1 MTNREDGRVT
11 NDDRGRVQEAA
22 PDTFPGSTRLIGPV
36 QRLLQRVRA
45 FDRRRPM
52 VWNGLPA
59 ASWVLFAVLD
69 VTSGGWRTVAL
80 DPNVSG
86 TLVLAM
92 SVAFSAP
99 LLWRRTHP
107 LAVLAF
113 MAPVSLVNAWSGAV
127 IQAAHLQEIAVFNIA
142 LRLPAR
148 ALAWAGALV
157 VAPLLAGAVRHP
169 RSWDPLIAPHLWAF
183 ALAALLG
190 IVVRTRKEYTEAL
203 VDRAHRLE
211 LERDQQAL
219 LAAAAERTRIAREMH
234 DIIGHNLS
242 VITGLADGGAYAAAR
257 SPERAAQALEAIGTT
272 SRQALTELRR
282 LLGVLRDHPTEA
294 DRAPQPTLDDLAEL
308 LTGVRTAGLPV
319 CLNVHGTPP
328 PVPPTAGRQLTV
340 YRVVQEALTNTLKH
354 GGTTPSP
361 TAEVTLTY
369 GPAELEVLVT
379 DTGTATD
386 TVTGADAGTD
396 TGSGPTGRGRGSS
409 GQGITGMRERASL
422 YDGTLEAGPLP
433 ASAPTPGWQVRLRL
447 PLADN
452 PS

>member
-1 MTNREDGRVT
+1 MNRAP
-11 NDDRGRVQEAA
+11 AA
-22 PDTFPGSTRLIGPV
+22 KAPGPHIAPGTTRITGHL
-36 QRLLQRVRA
+36 QRLLQRVRT
-45 FDRRRPM
+45 FDLRRPL
-52 VWNGLPA
+52 VWNGLLTV
-59 ASWVLFAVLD
+59 SWVLFAVLD

-86 TLVLAM
+86 TLVLLM
-92 SVAFSAP
+92 SLAFSVP

-107 LAVLAF
+107 PAVLAF

-127 IQAAHLQEIAVFNIA
+127 VQAAFLQEIVVFNIA
-142 LRLPAR
+142 LRLPGR
-148 ALAWAGALV
+148 ALTWAGALV
-157 VAPLLAGAVRHP
+157 AAPLVAGAVHRPH
-169 RSWDPLIAPHLWAF
+169 SWDPLVVPHLWAF
-183 ALAALLG
+183 ALSALLG

-203 VDRAHRLE
+203 VDRARRLE
-211 LERDQQAL
+211 LERDQQAR

-242 VITGLADGGAYAAAR
+242 VITGLADGGAYAAAK

-282 LLGVLRDHPTEA
+282 LLGVLRDHPAEA
-294 DRAPQPTLDDLAEL
+294 DRAPQPTLDDMDGL

-319 CLNVHGTPP
+319 RLRIRGTPP
-328 PVPPTAGRQLTV
+328 AVPPTAGRQLTV

-354 GGTTPSP
+354 GGTDPSP

-369 GPAELEVLVT
+369 RTTELEALIT
-379 DTGTATD
+379 DTGT
-386 TVTGADAGTD
+386 TGCRGP
-396 TGSGPTGRGRGSS
+396 GSG

-422 YDGTLEAGPLP
+422 YDGTLDAGPMP
-433 ASAPTPGWQVRLRL
+433 KSASVGGWQVRLRL
-447 PLADN
+447 PLEDT

>member
-1 MTNREDGRVT
+1 MNR
-11 NDDRGRVQEAA
+11 A
-22 PDTFPGSTRLIGPV
+22 PGTPPDNTQGSTQGGTTPITGPI
-36 QRLLQRVRA
+36 QRLLRRVRA
-45 FDRRRPM
+45 FDLRRPLL
-52 VWNGLPA
+52 WNGLLTTC
-59 ASWVLFAVLD
+59 WVLFAVLD
-69 VTSGGWRTVAL
+69 VTSDGWRTVAL
-80 DPNVSG
+80 DPDVSG
-86 TLVLAM
+86 TLVLLM
-92 SVAFSAP
+92 SVAFSVP

-113 MAPVSLVNAWSGAV
+113 TAPVALVNVWSGAV
-127 IQAAHLQEIAVFNIA
+127 VQAAYVQQIVVFNIA
-142 LRLPAR
+142 LRLSGR

-157 VAPLLAGAVRHP
+157 AAPLLAGAAHRPH
-169 RSWDPLIAPHLWAF
+169 SWDPLIVPHVWAF
-183 ALAALLG
+183 ALSAMLG

-203 VDRAHRLE
+203 VDRARRLE
-211 LERDQQAL
+211 LERDQQAR

-282 LLGVLRDHPTEA
+282 LLGVLRDHPAEA
-294 DRAPQPTLDDLAEL
+294 HRAPQPTLDDMDEL

-319 CLNVHGTPP
+319 RLRVHGTPP
-328 PVPPTAGRQLTV
+328 PSPPTAGRQLTV

-354 GGTTPSP
+354 GGTDPSP

-369 GPAELEVLVT
+369 RATELEALVT
-379 DTGTATD
+379 DTGTGTG
-386 TVTGADAGTD
+386 TVGRHGPDAG
-396 TGSGPTGRGRGSS
+396 

-433 ASAPTPGWQVRLRL
+433 ASAPVGGWQVRLRL
-447 PLADN
+447 PLEDT

>member
-1 MTNREDGRVT
+1 MTDDDMNR
-11 NDDRGRVQEAA
+11 A
-22 PDTFPGSTRLIGPV
+22 PDNTQDNTQNGTHNGTQNSTQDSRQSGTTPITGPLP
-36 QRLLQRVRA
+36 RLLRRIRA
-45 FDRRRPM
+45 YDLRRPLA
-52 VWNGLPA
+52 WNGLLTLC
-59 ASWVLFAVLD
+59 WGLFAVLD

-80 DPNVSG
+80 DPDVSG
-86 TLVLAM
+86 TLVLLM
-92 SVAFSAP
+92 SVAFSVP

-127 IQAAHLQEIAVFNIA
+127 IQAAYVQQVVVFNIA
-142 LRLPAR
+142 LRLPGR

-157 VAPLLAGAVRHP
+157 AAPLLAGAAHRPH
-169 RSWDPLIAPHLWAF
+169 SWDPLVVPHIWAF
-183 ALAALLG
+183 ALSAMLG

-203 VDRAHRLE
+203 VDRARRLE
-211 LERDQQAL
+211 LERDQQAR

-257 SPERAAQALEAIGTT
+257 NPEQATQALEAIGTT

-282 LLGVLRDHPTEA
+282 LLGVLRDHPAEA
-294 DRAPQPTLDDLAEL
+294 DRAPQPTLDDMDEL

-319 CLNVHGTPP
+319 RLRVHGTPP
-328 PVPPTAGRQLTV
+328 TAPPTPGRQLTV

-354 GGTTPSP
+354 GGADPSP

-369 GPAELEVLVT
+369 RATELEALVT
-379 DTGTATD
+379 DTGTD
-386 TVTGADAGTD
+386 VGTGAVGRHGPDAG
-396 TGSGPTGRGRGSS
+396 GR
-409 GQGITGMRERASL
+409 GITGMRERASL

-433 ASAPTPGWQVRLRL
+433 ASAPVGGWQVRLRL
-447 PLADN
+447 PLEDT

>member
-1 MTNREDGRVT
+1 VTDDDINRT
-11 NDDRGRVQEAA
+11 PAA
-22 PDTFPGSTRLIGPV
+22 KAPGTTPGITRITGHL

-45 FDRRRPM
+45 FDLGRPM
-52 VWNGLPA
+52 VWNELLTV
-59 ASWVLFAVLD
+59 SWVLFAVLD

-80 DPNVSG
+80 NPNVSG
-86 TLVLAM
+86 TPVLLM

-127 IQAAHLQEIAVFNIA
+127 IQAAFLQEIVVFNVA
-142 LRLPAR
+142 LRLPGR

-157 VAPLLAGAVRHP
+157 AAPLVAGAVHRPH
-169 RSWDPLIAPHLWAF
+169 SWDPLIVPHLWAF
-183 ALAALLG
+183 ALSAMLG

-203 VDRAHRLE
+203 VDRARRLE
-211 LERDQQAL
+211 LERDQQAR

-242 VITGLADGGAYAAAR
+242 VITGLADGGAYAAAK

-282 LLGVLRDHPTEA
+282 LLGVLRDHPAEA
-294 DRAPQPTLDDLAEL
+294 DRTPQPTLDDMDEL

-319 CLNVHGTPP
+319 RLRIHGTPP
-328 PVPPTAGRQLTV
+328 SAPPTAGRQLTV

-354 GGTTPSP
+354 GGTDPSP

-369 GPAELEVLVT
+369 RPTELEALI
-379 DTGTATD
+379 TGT
-386 TVTGADAGTD
+386 GTI
-396 TGSGPTGRGRGSS
+396 GRRGTEGGG

-422 YDGTLEAGPLP
+422 YDGTLDAGPLP
-433 ASAPTPGWQVRLRL
+433 ESASVSGWQVRLRL
-447 PLADN
+447 SLEDT